1 MSPANMERDANL
13 SIDSNVSPGEK
24 LGVGHEKAV
33 PRRAVPRAVP
43 RAAGIPGAG
52 FAARKGCIHHDDHGQ
67 WPIHVVDNDV
77 HAGWEVHG
85 DSLKD
90 GDGRSRATSALKL
103 AWTEI
108 LAVRVPVQSIRGN
121 AGCCARSRNERSRKS
136 PRRMAGT
143 FVVEDIASD

>member
-1 MSPANMERDANL
+1 MNSRWREER
-13 SIDSNVSPGEK
+13 
-24 LGVGHEKAV
+24 H
-33 PRRAVPRAVP
+33 
-43 RAAGIPGAG
+43 RAAFPERLA
-52 FAARKGCIHHDDHGQ
+52 FPELASHARKGCIDHGDHGH
-67 WPIHVVDNDV
+67 WLIHVVDNDV
-77 HAGWEVHG
+77 HARWEVHG

-121 AGCCARSRNERSRKS
+121 AGCCARSRNERSPKS